1 MRVYFVRHAE
11 SEANVQDIFS
21 SLDPEVYPLTETGR
35 QQAAEV
41 AQRFEAEGV
50 RFDHIYTSDL
60 LRARQTAE
68 IIAARQP
75 VDIREMTPLLREH
88 DSGMEEQR
96 GPETWDALNKLIM
109 QWFVE
114 GNAEARIN
122 NGESLLE
129 FRERVMAFIS
139 TVAERHGAS
148 EETLLIVSH
157 AGVLMTIMP
166 FLLENVDLAFIR
178 DNDLEN
184 AAVIIVD
191 YKDTKWYGIK
201 WQDVNLNQ
209 HGENKQ

>member
-11 SEANVQDIFS
+11 SEANAQDIFS
-21 SLDPEVYPLTETGR
+21 SLDPEVYPLTAIGR
-35 QQAAEV
+35 AQAEAV
-41 AQRFEAEGV
+41 AQRFETEGV
-50 RFDHIYTSDL
+50 RFDHIYASDL

-75 VDIREMTPLLREH
+75 VDIREITPLLREH

-96 GPETWDALNKLIM
+96 GEEAWEALNKLIM

-114 GNAEARIN
+114 GNPEARIN
-122 NGESLLE
+122 DGENLLE
-129 FRERVMAFIS
+129 FRSRVMQFID
-139 TVAERHGAS
+139 VVVERHGAGK
-148 EETLLIVSH
+148 ETILIVSH

-184 AAVIIVD
+184 AAVIVAD
-191 YKDTKWYGIK
+191 YRDTKWYGVR
-201 WQDVNLNQ
+201 WQGVKLNQ
-209 HGENKQ
+209 QGDK